1 MTRSRGNRLSDPPEL
16 RTPSGDAS
24 APLVEDLPGTALG
37 CLSAIRDTPL
47 NVGGN

>member
-1 MTRSRGNRLSDPPEL
+1 
-16 RTPSGDAS
+16 
-24 APLVEDLPGTALG
+24 VEDLPAPHRG